1 MATRMQSSVEHHT
14 GVAVVIRVDTLSVRA
29 SVGRRLIA
37 SSLLVAASTSEARA
51 QQSDVS
57 VGAFLSY
64 LPSISSSPLAGL
76 ALTLANG
83 PMALRASGHLAL
95 ENADASLASSS
106 SRSWGVDA
114 DALLAIGGYGRST
127 LIPYVFAGVGTSS
140 TDTEGFN
147 DQQHGWSYGGG
158 LSIPLGSALDIWAE
172 TRQRMSRFVLPTA
185 YDAPSPRQELRV
197 GLSFHLGSGS
207 SRSGSRDG
215 KITVI
220 PSGVPVSIP
229 TGSSASAARVLPTA
243 DQYLGVKY
251 RWGGTS
257 PNTGFDC
264 SGFTQYVFAK
274 HGVRLPRT
282 SSQQATVGAPLPAD
296 WRSLSPGDL
305 VMFDEDGRIGHVAI
319 YAGRNRIIHSS
330 SSGGGVR
337 YDDLTTRR
345 GQWYAEHMVAARR
358 VSPDAQGLLVD
369 LAKAFAGVAAQ
380 LDPPDKAPRP

>member
-1 MATRMQSSVEHHT
+1 M
-14 GVAVVIRVDTLSVRA
+14 IRVDALSVRA
-29 SVGRRLIA
+29 FVGRRLIA

-57 VGAFLSY
+57 IGAFLSY
-64 LPSISSSPLAGL
+64 LPTISSSPLAGL

-83 PMALRASGHLAL
+83 PMALRGSGHLSL
-95 ENADASLASSS
+95 ENLDASTTTAVT
-106 SRSWGVDA
+106 RSWGADA
-114 DALLAIGGYGRST
+114 DALLFLGGWGRSAFA
-127 LIPYVFAGVGTSS
+127 PFVFAGVGTSAA
-140 TDTEGFN
+140 DAEGFG
-147 DQQHGWSYGGG
+147 DRQQGWSYGAG

-172 TRQRMSRFVLPTA
+172 TRQRMTAFVLPTS
-185 YDAPSPRQELRV
+185 YDAPTPRKEFRF
-197 GLSFHLGSGS
+197 GLSFHLGSAS
-207 SRSGSRDG
+207 SRRDASREGSIG
-215 KITVI
+215 VI

-229 TGSSASAARVLPTA
+229 AGSSASAARVLPTA
-243 DQYLGVKY
+243 DQYVGVKY

-282 SSQQATVGAPLPAD
+282 SGQQATVGMALPTD
-296 WRSLSPGDL
+296 WRSLSAGDL
-305 VMFDEDGRIGHVAI
+305 VMFEEEGRIGHVAI

-345 GQWYAEHMVAARR
+345 GQWYAEQVVAARR
-358 VSPDAQGLLVD
+358 VTPDARGLMLD
-369 LAKAFAGVAAQ
+369 LAKAFAGIAVQ

>member
-1 MATRMQSSVEHHT
+1 M
-14 GVAVVIRVDTLSVRA
+14 IRVDVLSVRA

-37 SSLLVAASTSEARA
+37 SALVAAAASTSEARA

-57 VGAFLSY
+57 IGAFLSY
-64 LPSISSSPLAGL
+64 LPTLSSSPLAGL

-83 PMALRASGHLAL
+83 PMGLRASGHLSL
-95 ENADASLASSS
+95 EDRDASATTRTA
-106 SRSWGVDA
+106 RSWGADA
-114 DALLAIGGYGRST
+114 DALLALGGYGGST
-127 LIPYVFAGVGTSS
+127 LIPFVFAGVGTSVA
-140 TDTEGFN
+140 DADGIR
-147 DQQHGWSYGGG
+147 DRQQGWSYGAG

-185 YDAPSPRQELRV
+185 YEAPTPRTELRF
-197 GLSFHLGSGS
+197 GLSFHMGS
-207 SRSGSRDG
+207 SSSRNDASRDG
-215 KITVI
+215 KIAVI
-220 PSGVPVSIP
+220 PSGMPVSLP
-229 TGSSASAARVLPTA
+229 STGSTGSAARVLPTA

-257 PNTGFDC
+257 PNSGFDC

-282 SSQQATVGAPLPAD
+282 SGQQATVGMPLPAD
-296 WRSLSPGDL
+296 WRSLSAGDL
-305 VMFDEDGRIGHVAI
+305 VMFEEGGRIGHVAI
-319 YAGRNRIIHSS
+319 YTGRNRIIHSS

-345 GQWYAEHMVAARR
+345 GQWYADHMVAARR
-358 VSPDAQGLLVD
+358 VTPDSQGFLLD

>member
-1 MATRMQSSVEHHT
+1 
-14 GVAVVIRVDTLSVRA
+14 
-29 SVGRRLIA
+29 
-37 SSLLVAASTSEARA
+37 
-51 QQSDVS
+51 
-57 VGAFLSY
+57 
-64 LPSISSSPLAGL
+64 
-76 ALTLANG
+76 
-83 PMALRASGHLAL
+83 MALRATGHLSL
-95 ENADASLASSS
+95 ENVDAATTASTT
-106 SRSWGVDA
+106 RSWGADA

-127 LIPYVFAGVGTSS
+127 LIPYVFAGVGTSTS
-140 TDTEGFN
+140 DAEGLSE
-147 DQQHGWSYGGG
+147 QQHGWSYGGG

-172 TRQRMSRFVLPTA
+172 TRQRMSRFVLPSA

-207 SRSGSRDG
+207 SRNNGSRDG
-215 KITVI
+215 KIGVI

-229 TGSSASAARVLPTA
+229 TGSSATAARVLPTA
-243 DQYLGVKY
+243 DQYVGVKY

-257 PNTGFDC
+257 PNSGFDC
-264 SGFTQYVFAK
+264 SGFTQYVFSK

-282 SSQQATVGAPLPAD
+282 SSQQATVGTPLSTD
-296 WRSLSPGDL
+296 WRHLAAGDL
-305 VMFDEDGRIGHVAI
+305 VMFEEGGRIGHVAI

-358 VSPDAQGLLVD
+358 VAPDAQGLLVD